1 MWWVLL
7 ALLVGCGAKTG
18 LALEGPEPCLE
29 GLEVCDGV
37 DNDCDG
43 EVDEE
48 IAPVRCGEHGC
59 ETVVTCAGGVMPE
72 CVPRA
77 PGAELCNLLDDDC
90 DGVVDEGLGF
100 GPVGDTIVLR
110 VDEFD
115 TGECS
120 SCAWA
125 FGTSLAPA
133 GDGFLAL
140 WNLGLYGG
148 REEPTLY
155 GRLIDRSGTPVGDIH
170 LLREDYVLYVNPMQA
185 VAPLPPIGM
194 PFEVTSRVGTADVF
208 GFLFVDSDGS
218 IGTLT
223 PTPASG
229 PMNEAL
235 SVWAGER
242 FVSAWAVDGELQVA
256 SLSADGLDERPVDV
270 EPLDGVAD
278 VTLGVYPDRVGVL
291 VSRWIDRLDRG
302 EQWFLLLDGR
312 GEVLESLREVEVPY
326 ALSQRLV
333 ATDEGW
339 LHIAP
344 APSARSVW
352 DTSRQVLDVDGDPLS
367 EPVGFTRLSPF
378 GGQDVFVPRPG
389 LDEMLTVYQMPEG
402 GPMYVE
408 FLDGTGEVI
417 RGWSGLIEPDPGY
430 DEGYVVDPN
439 VAFVGDRV
447 LVTWHG
453 LAPDGQPN
461 RVAVRG
467 FGCIP

>member
-1 MWWVLL
+1 MVWVLL
-7 ALLVGCGAKTG
+7 SLLVGCGSKTG
-18 LALEGPEPCLE
+18 LSPEGIEPCVEGP
-29 GLEVCDGV
+29 EVCDGV

-48 IAPVRCGEHGC
+48 IEPVRCGEHGC
-59 ETVVTCAGGVMPE
+59 ETVVACTGGVMAE

-77 PGAELCNLLDDDC
+77 PGPEQCNLRDDDC
-90 DGVVDEGLGF
+90 DGEVDEGLGF
-100 GPVGDTIVLR
+100 GPVGETIVLR
-110 VDEFD
+110 VDEFA
-115 TGECS
+115 TGDCT

-148 REEPTLY
+148 REQPTLY
-155 GRLIDRSGTPVGDIH
+155 GRVLDRSGNPVGEIH
-170 LLREDYVLYVNPMQA
+170 LLREDYVLFLNPMQA
-185 VAPLPPIGM
+185 VEPLPASGM
-194 PFEVTSRVGTADVF
+194 PFEVTSRVGVDDVF
-208 GFLFVDSDGS
+208 GFLFVDASGS

-242 FVSAWAVDGELQVA
+242 FVSAWAVDGELQAA
-256 SLSADGLDERPVDV
+256 SLSAEGLDERPVEV
-270 EPLDGVAD
+270 APLDGVAD
-278 VTLGVYPDRVGVL
+278 VAIGVYPDRVGVL
-291 VSRWIDRLDRG
+291 VSRWLDRLDRG

-312 GEVLESLREVEVPY
+312 GEVLEPLHELDVPY

-339 LHIAP
+339 LLIAP
-344 APSARSVW
+344 DPSVRSEW
-352 DTSRQVLDVDGDPLS
+352 DTSRQVLDVDGAPLS
-367 EPVGFTRLSPF
+367 EPVGFARLSQY

-389 LDEMLTVYQMPEG
+389 LNEMLAVYQMPEG
-402 GPMYVE
+402 GPMYVQ
-408 FLDGTGEVI
+408 FLDGAGEVI

-453 LAPDGQPN
+453 LAPDRQPN
-461 RVAVRG
+461 RVFVRE
-467 FGCIP
+467 FGCMP